1 MASKNAKFLAIFGA
15 TLVSAALF
23 YFGTGL
29 HPMWWLTWFAPL
41 PILYLAGRDR
51 AEISSAALALAAFA
65 ALALAGLNMWHYLRA
80 LIGVPV
86 AVSLLAVAAPAA
98 VFAVGV
104 LLWRIFLLRG
114 KAWHAALFFPVFWTG
129 ISYLSSLDSPHSTF
143 GNLAYTQMNFLPLIQ
158 IAAMTGIWG
167 IVFLLWLLPSSI
179 GVFLSPAA
187 ESRSKERLIVSVTFV
202 FAIVLIAGAWRLRS
216 PMLISGAARVQLISS
231 DAPQDIFAVNDER
244 ALSLI
249 SRYADAVPAAS
260 SQPADVI
267 LLPEKIAKISEA
279 AAGKAK
285 DDLAAAAQRS
295 GADLIVGLDELTL
308 GGRRNEALLFGSNGS
323 IQENYEKHH
332 FIPVLED
339 GYVTGKNY
347 VTFERPSGIWG
358 IAICKDMD
366 FPGLGRAY
374 GRLGVGLLLVPAWDF
389 TIDGWLHDRMAILR
403 GVEGGYTIA
412 RTAKQGLQT
421 VSDSRGRLLLDRRVF
436 REGFVVSSV
445 SVPVAHEDTLY
456 DRWGDW
462 FAWLCCAAL
471 VGLLALLASFMMG
484 RPGESG
490 QKK

>member
-1 MASKNAKFLAIFGA
+1 MASKNAELAKIIGA
-15 TLVSAALF
+15 SLISAALF

-29 HPMWWLTWFAPL
+29 HPVWWLTWFAPI

-51 AEISSAALALAAFA
+51 AEISSAVLALAAFFA
-65 ALALAGLNMWHYLRA
+65 SALGDLNMWNYLHA
-80 LIGVPV
+80 LIGLPV
-86 AVSLLAVAAPAA
+86 GVSVLAVAAPAA

-104 LLWRIFLLRG
+104 LLWRNFLLRG
-114 KAWHAALFFPVFWTG
+114 KAWHAAFFLPVFWASV
-129 ISYLSSLDSPHSTF
+129 SYLNSLDSPHSTF

-158 IAAMTGIWG
+158 IAAITGIWG

-179 GVFLSPAA
+179 GVFLSPAPS
-187 ESRSKERLIVSVTFV
+187 SRVRERVLVTTTFL

-216 PMLISGAARVQLISS
+216 PILITGAVRVQLISS
-231 DAPQDIFAVNDER
+231 DAPQDIFAANDES

-249 SRYADAVPAAS
+249 SRYADAMPAAS

-279 AAGKAK
+279 GSEKAK
-285 DDLAAAAQRS
+285 AILADAAKRS
-295 GADLIVGLDELTL
+295 GADLVVGMDELTPL
-308 GGRRNEALLFGSNGS
+308 GRRNEALLFTSSGS

-332 FIPVLED
+332 FIPVLEA
-339 GYVTGKNY
+339 GYVPGRDY

-366 FPGLGRAY
+366 FPGLGRTY

-389 TIDGWLHDRMAILR
+389 TVDGWLHDRMAILR
-403 GVEGGYTIA
+403 GVESGYTIA

-421 VSDSRGRLLLDRRVF
+421 VSDSRGRLLFDRRVF
-436 REGFVVSSV
+436 HEGFVVSSV

-462 FAWLCCAAL
+462 FEWLCCAAL
-471 VGLLALLASFMMG
+471 VGLLALLASLMIG
-484 RPGESG
+484 RPGEPG
-490 QKK
+490 PQK